1 MRAKSETATGTWIIR
16 NVPAELMLRT
26 RMAALLHP
34 KKTVRALLMELA
46 EAHLAELEK
55 KGVLPKTRG

>member
-1 MRAKSETATGTWIIR
+1 
-16 NVPAELMLRT
+16 MLRT